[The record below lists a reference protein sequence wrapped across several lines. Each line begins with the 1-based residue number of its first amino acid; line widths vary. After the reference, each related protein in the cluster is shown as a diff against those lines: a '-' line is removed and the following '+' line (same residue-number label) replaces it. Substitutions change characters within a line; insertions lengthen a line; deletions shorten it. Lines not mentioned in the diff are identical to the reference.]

1 LVDVCLSV
9 EKMCRYGLKMNTLKC
24 VFHVSSKFLGFI
36 FHEHGIAI
44 GPKKVEAIR
53 TKLLH
58 AKKEL

>member
-1 LVDVCLSV
+1 
-9 EKMCRYGLKMNTLKC
+9 MNTLKC